1 MSKRKQENSFS
12 KIILI
17 QITLKWYLFTNVFS
31 KVENREVENSVQI
44 KKVIKS
50 HQWSRNEK

>member
-1 MSKRKQENSFS
+1 MSRRKQEKSFA

-17 QITLKWYLFTNVFS
+17 KITLKWYLLTNVFS
-31 KVENREVENSVQI
+31 KVENRERENGVPI

-50 HQWSRNEK
+50 HQWSRNKK